1 MALSD
6 RGYFAHDIL
15 DGAYRPQD
23 GALDFVDIIFLK
35 ESSRVASQIYKV
47 YIA

>member
-1 MALSD
+1 MALSE
-6 RGYFAHDIL
+6 RGYLAHDIL

-35 ESSRVASQIYKV
+35 GSSRVASQISTV